1 MPDWRSEIDSL
12 LTHIDDSDEP
22 DWREV
27 NSRSSR
33 PDGMTPGDIADDT
46 ASDADAGIPWDLGAL
61 TAEDIPQDGDEVS
74 AVRREIE
81 STIRR
86 LALLARA
93 GEVDSALRDD
103 VIFVLQALT
112 RPHSPEWARLD
123 RQRADDEHV
132 EWHLASA
139 AAILRFC
146 RIVQRL
152 TNAITD
158 ELD

>member
-1 MPDWRSEIDSL
+1 MPDWRSELDIL
-12 LTHIDDSDEP
+12 LTQLDDREEP
-22 DWREV
+22 DWRV
-27 NSRSSR
+27 R
-33 PDGMTPGDIADDT
+33 DGHAVGPDDT
-46 ASDADAGIPWDLGAL
+46 MTRDVIDSGSDPDAGAPWDLGAL
-61 TAEDIPQDGDEVS
+61 TTEDAPPEGDEVS

-86 LALLARA
+86 LALLART
-93 GEVDSALRDD
+93 GEVESALRDD

-112 RPHSPEWARLD
+112 RPHPPAWAWMD
-123 RQRADDEHV
+123 QGPADDEHM

>member
-1 MPDWRSEIDSL
+1 MPDWRNDLDSL
-12 LTHIDDSDEP
+12 LTQFGDAQGIGSSARGASTANSSPAQTTDDSTSLE
-22 DWREV
+22 
-27 NSRSSR
+27 
-33 PDGMTPGDIADDT
+33 DGSA
-46 ASDADAGIPWDLGAL
+46 PWILGAL
-61 TAEDIPQDGDEVS
+61 TQEEAPTDGDEVT

-81 STIRR
+81 ATIRR
-86 LALLARA
+86 LSLLART
-93 GEVDSALRDD
+93 GEVEFTLRDD

-112 RPHSPEWARLD
+112 RPHPATWAWSGQSPN
-123 RQRADDEHV
+123 DDEHM